1 MAVRT
6 TMAALIAR
14 VRLLI
19 NDPSSATQQFADQD
33 IQDVLDESR
42 MDVVNQALKP
52 RPTYTVGTIQYLNYY
67 SQGGWEDDY
76 VFKQYLTVVVTPATL
91 EPIAGHF
98 AFAQSTLP
106 PVYITGKLYDVYR
119 VAADLLERLTARW
132 VLSYNIT
139 ANGQNLQRSQAAAA
153 LQNLAKTYRQK
164 QRAGVI
170 KMIRSDIAASQ
181 ATALSLDAK
190 PLDYFAS
197 GNGNG

>member
-6 TMAALIAR
+6 TMAALITR

-19 NDPSSATQQFADQD
+19 HDPSSTTEQFTDQE

-42 MDVVNQALKP
+42 MDVVNQALEP
-52 RPTYTVGTIQYLNYY
+52 RPTYIVGSIQYLNYY

-76 VFKQYLTVVVTPATL
+76 MFKQYLTVVVTPTTL

-106 PVYITGKLYDVYR
+106 PVYVTGKLYDVYR
-119 VAADLLERLTARW
+119 AAADLLERWAAVW
-132 VLSYNIT
+132 AFSYNMNV
-139 ANGQNLQRSQAAAA
+139 NGQNLQRGQVTTA

-170 KMIRSDIAASQ
+170 KMVRSDIAANQ
-181 ATALSLDAK
+181 ATDLSLAAK

-197 GNGNG
+197 GGNG